1 MSNPLDTLEWNKKYF
16 YWAKVFHPFLCLF
29 FQQMFFF
36 ILVPRTLDREFG
48 TERKKPTHILW
59 YGSFNE
65 IQNIEIWKLKTRSPW
80 VHVHLFHR
88 LLINPLINN
97 QLLTGGGFV
106 WTDWGWGGVRPS
118 PSDEEDRGETR
129 GEAGGERSVRE
140 LEENNGTETSAGEEE
155 VTTTSDA
162 IEQGEL
168 LASGWKIKYSFP
180 SSSFKFLH
188 NDKWVLI
195 GSYCHV
201 NELVYGWEYI
211 KTI

>member
-59 YGSFNE
+59 YGSFNK
-65 IQNIEIWKLKTRSPW
+65 IQNFEIWKLKTRSPW

-88 LLINPLINN
+88 LLINSLINN

-168 LASGWKIKYSFP
+168 LA
-180 SSSFKFLH
+180 L
-188 NDKWVLI
+188 
-195 GSYCHV
+195 
-201 NELVYGWEYI
+201 
-211 KTI
+211 

>member
-1 MSNPLDTLEWNKKYF
+1 MEAQNQITL
-16 YWAKVFHPFLCLF
+16 
-29 FQQMFFF
+29 
-36 ILVPRTLDREFG
+36 
-48 TERKKPTHILW
+48 
-59 YGSFNE
+59 GSCAFV
-65 IQNIEIWKLKTRSPW
+65 SPPS
-80 VHVHLFHR
+80 HK
-88 LLINPLINN
+88 PLINN

-168 LASGWKIKYSFP
+168 LASG
-180 SSSFKFLH
+180 
-188 NDKWVLI
+188 
-195 GSYCHV
+195 
-201 NELVYGWEYI
+201 
-211 KTI
+211 